1 VIKEYPVAISA
12 PEWLKK
18 HGGDVRLS
26 NDQRYWVVYVAGGPQ
41 YLIRPIPAA
50 GKHAVEVEQS
60 VNGKRLE
67 GKETYPSEESA
78 IQGGL
83 EDLRKALGW

>member
-1 VIKEYPVAISA
+1 VNQEDSVAISA
-12 PEWLKK
+12 PDWLKK
-18 HGGDVRLS
+18 RGGDVRLS

-41 YLIRPIPAA
+41 YVIRPTPAG
-50 GKHAVEVEQS
+50 GKHAVEVEQT

-67 GKETYPSEESA
+67 GKQIYASEEAA